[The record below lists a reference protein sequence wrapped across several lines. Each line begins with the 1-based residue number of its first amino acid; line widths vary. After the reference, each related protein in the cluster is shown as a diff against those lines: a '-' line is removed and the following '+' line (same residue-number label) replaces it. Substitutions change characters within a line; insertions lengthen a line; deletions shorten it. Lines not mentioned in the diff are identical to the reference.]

1 MAGTSTRQM
10 PVVDA
15 LTGGACLTTTALA
28 ELTNLEN
35 RDVAKACCGLVSRGW
50 IVRRERGCFE
60 LSEAGRKAVAAGE
73 IITSGPTRPLTQA
86 DPRRPLR
93 RTIRDKMW
101 AAMRVLQKFRISDLQ
116 TMAGASRDN
125 AQRYVGALE
134 RTGYLIRLR
143 PEPGSAPTSNGFQR
157 WLLVRNSGPAAPVY
171 RAKAGDIYDRNTST
185 AYLIGGAP

>member
-1 MAGTSTRQM
+1 MAGESTRQM
-10 PVVDA
+10 PVVEA
-15 LTGGACLTTTALA
+15 LTGGACLTTAALA
-28 ELTNLEN
+28 EVTRLEG
-35 RDVAKACCGLVSRGW
+35 RDVAKACSSLVSRGW

-60 LSEAGRKAVAAGE
+60 LSESGRKAVTAGE

-86 DPRRPLR
+86 EPRRPRR
-93 RTIRDKMW
+93 RTVRDKMW
-101 AAMRVLQKFRISDLQ
+101 AAMRVLQKFRIADLQ

-143 PEPGSAPTSNGFQR
+143 PEPGSAPTSNGYQR

-171 RAKAGDIYDRNTST
+171 RANAGDIYDRNTST
-185 AYLIGGAP
+185 AYPIGGAS